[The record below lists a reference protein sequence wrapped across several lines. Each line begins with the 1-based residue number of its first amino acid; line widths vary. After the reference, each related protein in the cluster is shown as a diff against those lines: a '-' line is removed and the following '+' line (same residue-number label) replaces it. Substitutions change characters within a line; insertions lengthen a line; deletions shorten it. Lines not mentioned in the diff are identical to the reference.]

1 MNNMSGSLAQYTEI
15 YWGWPIAFYLFL
27 AGLSAGASIVAVLI
41 SNKFGKD
48 NYYFKAA
55 ALIAPVAIVLGLA
68 LLVIDLGKPLSF
80 YWILLLYNFD
90 SVMSIGVALLLVY
103 TPLSVIYALG
113 AFKNEIAMLKISL
126 FDALANLASKLSGL
140 LGVLLFILGI
150 GVGAYTV
157 FLLSAAHKIALWNTP
172 VLPLLFLVSGLSCAG
187 AFTLLIGVLK
197 DETREQNQTAHFLLK
212 FDFFAIVVEFLL
224 IVALFMV
231 VKGASASGAQSVA
244 NALSANSLGLMF
256 YIGVIGLGMAVP
268 IILDLSVL
276 KVHDFKREFAVLN
289 AILVIC
295 GVFLLRYY
303 IVYAGQIFI

>member
-55 ALIAPVAIVLGLA
+55 ALIAPVAIILGLA
-68 LLVIDLGKPLSF
+68 LLVLDLGKPLSF

-113 AFKNEIAMLKISL
+113 AFKNEIASLKISL

-150 GVGAYTV
+150 GVGAYTG

-187 AFTLLIGVLK
+187 AFTLLLGVLK
-197 DETREQNQTAHFLLK
+197 DEKRAQNQTAHFLLK
-212 FDFFAIVVEFLL
+212 FDFLAIIVEFLL
-224 IVALFMV
+224 IVALFVV
-231 VKGASASGAQSVA
+231 VKSASGAQSVA

>member
-15 YWGWPIAFYLFL
+15 YWGWPIAVYLFL

-41 SNKFGKD
+41 SKKYGKE

-55 ALIAPVAIVLGLA
+55 ALIAPLAIILGLA
-68 LLVIDLGKPLSF
+68 LLVLDLGKPLSF

-103 TPLSVIYALG
+103 TPLSVIYVLG
-113 AFKNEIAMLKISL
+113 AFKNEIALLKISL
-126 FDALANLASKLSGL
+126 FDMVANLASKLSSL
-140 LGVLLFILGI
+140 LEILLFILGI
-150 GVGAYTV
+150 GVGAYTG
-157 FLLSAAHKIALWNTP
+157 FLLSAAHKIALWNTS
-172 VLPLLFLVSGLSCAG
+172 VLPVLFLVSGLSCAG
-187 AFTLLIGVLK
+187 AFTLLVGVLK
-197 DETREQNQTAHFLLK
+197 DKVKRQNDIAHYLLK
-212 FDFFAIVVEFLL
+212 FDFFAIIAEFLL

-231 VKGASASGAQSVA
+231 VKSASTSGAESVA

-256 YIGVIGLGMAVP
+256 YIGVIGFGMALP

-276 KVHDFKREFAVLN
+276 KVHDFKREFAVIN
-289 AILVIC
+289 ALFVIC
-295 GVFLLRYY
+295 GVFLLRCY

>member
-1 MNNMSGSLAQYTEI
+1 M
-15 YWGWPIAFYLFL
+15 
-27 AGLSAGASIVAVLI
+27 
-41 SNKFGKD
+41 
-48 NYYFKAA
+48 
-55 ALIAPVAIVLGLA
+55 
-68 LLVIDLGKPLSF
+68 
-80 YWILLLYNFD
+80 
-90 SVMSIGVALLLVY
+90 
-103 TPLSVIYALG
+103 
-113 AFKNEIAMLKISL
+113 
-126 FDALANLASKLSGL
+126 

-150 GVGAYTV
+150 GVGAYTG

-197 DETREQNQTAHFLLK
+197 DEKRAQNQTAHFLLK
-212 FDFFAIVVEFLL
+212 FDFLAIIVEFLL

-231 VKGASASGAQSVA
+231 VKSASGAQSVA

>member
-55 ALIAPVAIVLGLA
+55 ALIAPVAIILGLA
-68 LLVIDLGKPLSF
+68 LLVLDLGKPLSF

-113 AFKNEIAMLKISL
+113 AFKNEIASLKISL
-126 FDALANLASKLSGL
+126 FDALANLASKISGL

-150 GVGAYTV
+150 GVGAYTG

-197 DETREQNQTAHFLLK
+197 DKEKKHNDAAHFLLK
-212 FDFFAIVVEFLL
+212 FDFFAIIVEFLL

-268 IILDLSVL
+268 IILDLSV
-276 KVHDFKREFAVLN
+276 
-289 AILVIC
+289 
-295 GVFLLRYY
+295 
-303 IVYAGQIFI
+303 

>member
-55 ALIAPVAIVLGLA
+55 ALIAPVAIILGLA
-68 LLVIDLGKPLSF
+68 LLVVDLGKPLSF

-113 AFKNEIAMLKISL
+113 AFKNEIASLKISL
-126 FDALANLASKLSGL
+126 FDTLANLASKLSGL

-150 GVGAYTV
+150 GVGAYTG

-187 AFTLLIGVLK
+187 AFTLLLGVLK
-197 DETREQNQTAHFLLK
+197 DEKRAQNQTAHFLLK
-212 FDFFAIVVEFLL
+212 FDFLAIIVFADSRTFH
-224 IVALFMV
+224 
-231 VKGASASGAQSVA
+231 GC
-244 NALSANSLGLMF
+244 
-256 YIGVIGLGMAVP
+256 
-268 IILDLSVL
+268 
-276 KVHDFKREFAVLN
+276 KRCKRKWCAE
-289 AILVIC
+289 
-295 GVFLLRYY
+295 RSKRT
-303 IVYAGQIFI
+303 

>member
-55 ALIAPVAIVLGLA
+55 ALIAPVAIILGLA
-68 LLVIDLGKPLSF
+68 LLVLDLGKPLSF

-103 TPLSVIYALG
+103 TPLSVIYAIG
-113 AFKNEIAMLKISL
+113 AFKNEIASLKISL
-126 FDALANLASKLSGL
+126 FDALTNLASKLSGL

-150 GVGAYTV
+150 GVGAYTG

-187 AFTLLIGVLK
+187 AFTLLLGVI
-197 DETREQNQTAHFLLK
+197 
-212 FDFFAIVVEFLL
+212 IVELLL

-231 VKGASASGAQSVA
+231 VKGASASGADAVA

-289 AILVIC
+289 AVLVIC

>member
-55 ALIAPVAIVLGLA
+55 ALIAPVAIILGLA

-113 AFKNEIAMLKISL
+113 AFKNEIASLKISL

-150 GVGAYTV
+150 GVGAYTG

-212 FDFFAIVVEFLL
+212 FDFLAIIVEFLL

-231 VKGASASGAQSVA
+231 VKSASGAQSVA

>member
-55 ALIAPVAIVLGLA
+55 ALIAPVAIILGLA

-90 SVMSIGVALLLVY
+90 SVMSIGVALLLIY
-103 TPLSVIYALG
+103 TPLSVIYAVG

-150 GVGAYTV
+150 GVGAYTG

-187 AFTLLIGVLK
+187 AFTLLLGVLK
-197 DETREQNQTAHFLLK
+197 DEKREQNQTAHFLLK
-212 FDFFAIVVEFLL
+212 FDFLAI

>member
-27 AGLSAGASIVAVLI
+27 AGLSAGASIVAALI

-48 NYYFKAA
+48 NCYFKAA

-68 LLVIDLGKPLSF
+68 LLVLDLGKPLSF

-103 TPLSVIYALG
+103 TPLSVVYAVG
-113 AFKNEIAMLKISL
+113 AFKNEIASFKISL
-126 FDALANLASKLSGL
+126 FDALSNLASKLSGV
-140 LGVLLFILGI
+140 LGVLLFVLGI
-150 GVGAYTV
+150 GVGAYTG

-187 AFTLLIGVLK
+187 AFTLLLGVLK
-197 DETREQNQTAHFLLK
+197 DKEKKHNDAAHYLLK
-212 FDFFAIVVEFLL
+212 FDFFAIIVEFIL
-224 IVALFMV
+224 IVALFMLV
-231 VKGASASGAQSVA
+231 SNASASGANTVA

-276 KVHDFKREFAVLN
+276 KAHDFKCEFAVLN

>member
-1 MNNMSGSLAQYTEI
+1 MNSMSGSLAQYTEI

-27 AGLSAGASIVAVLI
+27 AGLSAGASIVAVLLAG
-41 SNKFGKD
+41 KYGKD
-48 NYYFKAA
+48 NHYFKAA

-68 LLVIDLGKPLSF
+68 LLVLDLGKPLSF
-80 YWILLLYNFD
+80 YWILLFYNFD

-103 TPLSVIYALG
+103 TPISVIYAVV
-113 AFKNEIAMLKISL
+113 AFKNEIALLKISIC
-126 FDALANLASKLSGL
+126 DAASNLAEKLSGL

-150 GVGAYTV
+150 GVGAYTG

-197 DETREQNQTAHFLLK
+197 DKEKRHNDTTHYLLK
-212 FDFFAIVVEFLL
+212 FDFFAIIVEFLL
-224 IVALFMV
+224 IVALFV
-231 VKGASASGAQSVA
+231 LVSNASASGANTVA
-244 NALSANSLGLMF
+244 SALSANSLGLMF
-256 YIGVIGLGMAVP
+256 YVGVIGFGMALP

-276 KVHDFKREFAVLN
+276 KAHDFKREFAVLN
-289 AILVIC
+289 AIFVIC
-295 GVFLLRYY
+295 GVFLLRCY

>member
-41 SNKFGKD
+41 SNKFGKN

-55 ALIAPVAIVLGLA
+55 TLIAPVAIILGLA

-113 AFKNEIAMLKISL
+113 AFKNEIASLKISL
-126 FDALANLASKLSGL
+126 FDAFSNLVSKLSGV
-140 LGVLLFILGI
+140 LGVLLFVLGI
-150 GVGAYTV
+150 GVGAYTG

-187 AFTLLIGVLK
+187 AFTLLLGVLK
-197 DETREQNQTAHFLLK
+197 DKKREQNQTAHYLLK
-212 FDFFAIVVEFLL
+212 FDFFAIIVEFLL
-224 IVALFMV
+224 IVALFMLV
-231 VKGASASGAQSVA
+231 SNASASGANTVA

-256 YIGVIGLGMAVP
+256 YIGVIGLGMALP

-276 KVHDFKREFAVLN
+276 KVHDFKCEFAVLN